1 MPLVR
6 DMAARLGTVNN
17 VTIATTS
24 TAVASTAFGAQTY
37 QIRVAAPA
45 ACFALVVTPL
55 TASTTDA
62 TAATTSALI
71 PANSPEYFKVSPGQ
85 KLSVFS
91 ATTQVISC
99 VEVTG

>member
-1 MPLVR
+1 MALVR
-6 DMAARLGTVNN
+6 DAAARLGTVNN
-17 VTIATTS
+17 VVIATTS
-24 TAVASTAFGAQTY
+24 TAVASSAFGSQTY
-37 QIRVAAPA
+37 QIRVAAPS
-45 ACFALVVTPL
+45 ACFALVVQPL

-91 ATTQVISC
+91 ASLQTVSV
-99 VEVTG
+99 VEVTQ